1 MVGTTDHNLL
11 VGVSAP
17 RGNLY
22 ASIMDPRSTSSA
34 GRTRALPASIILAKG
49 AECREQTHSSVCG
62 EEFSLDIPFYRTRPL
77 NSPPRL
83 HPRRPNCVPFSWRPS
98 AARKFEEQ
106 SHAVLIRGLSN
117 LPDLA

>member
-62 EEFSLDIPFYRTRPL
+62 EEFSLDIPFYRTRPKSRL
-77 NSPPRL
+77 KHCKTNQRIASNRTDGASLGVSP
-83 HPRRPNCVPFSWRPS
+83 
-98 AARKFEEQ
+98 
-106 SHAVLIRGLSN
+106 
-117 LPDLA
+117 